1 MSITITNPGSG
12 YSSPPT
18 VTFSGGGDSSAAAA
32 TAAITIP
39 SAGGLSS
46 EVDFGNLN
54 LDTTVQVDVNGF
66 LGNGSGQ
73 VPDTTADFD
82 NMSTTIASHEI
93 GHTLG
98 LEHMDSFSPIGFGIS
113 SPPGADKYYPAYAGL
128 VGAFATVD
136 DVMASPA
143 SVGSTLED
151 AADGQAQ
158 FGARDAISLAF
169 ITDGTTVGSNT
180 SGPAGWNSGILPATV
195 PASPDQVDPVEID
208 SFDTNETTTV
218 YAQPV
223 SLYTLSVP
231 DSITSGFDSDMK
243 FAVSAVNIDGYLGGT
258 TPVSGNVAVPTGLTA
273 NTAPLGMADY
283 YTTGA
288 STTLTQSA
296 PITTAS
302 RVKKAS

>member
-1 MSITITNPGSG
+1 M
-12 YSSPPT
+12 
-18 VTFSGGGDSSAAAA
+18 
-32 TAAITIP
+32 
-39 SAGGLSS
+39 
-46 EVDFGNLN
+46 
-54 LDTTVQVDVNGF
+54 
-66 LGNGSGQ
+66 
-73 VPDTTADFD
+73 
-82 NMSTTIASHEI
+82 
-93 GHTLG
+93 
-98 LEHMDSFSPIGFGIS
+98 
-113 SPPGADKYYPAYAGL
+113 
-128 VGAFATVD
+128 
-136 DVMASPA
+136 
-143 SVGSTLED
+143 
-151 AADGQAQ
+151 
-158 FGARDAISLAF
+158 
-169 ITDGTTVGSNT
+169 
-180 SGPAGWNSGILPATV
+180 
-195 PASPDQVDPVEID
+195 EID